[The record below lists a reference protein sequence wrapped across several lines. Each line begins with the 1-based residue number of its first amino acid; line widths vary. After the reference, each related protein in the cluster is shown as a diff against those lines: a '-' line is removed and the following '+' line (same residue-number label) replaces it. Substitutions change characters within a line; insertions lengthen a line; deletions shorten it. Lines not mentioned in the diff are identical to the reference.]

1 MKYMLKVF
9 CYILILLH
17 FAAGQ
22 TRERLW
28 KGKILN
34 SSGTP
39 LANVNVV
46 SKSSSVRSDNAG
58 KFTVKAGLNDS
69 IRFSLI
75 GYQPETIIARGNDD
89 NLVVVLKELTNQLA
103 EVEIS
108 TGYQKLKVNQINGS
122 VTVLKKDL
130 LEKQVGM
137 NILDRLEGVT
147 NGLVFQK
154 GKTNLN
160 PQNKLGITVRGY
172 GTINGPL
179 DPLIVLDEF
188 VYEGDINNINPNDI
202 ESVTVLKDAEATSIY
217 GARGGNGVIVLTTKR
232 SKMDGKT
239 RLDLN
244 FNTSV
249 KEKPDLSRLAIVGN
263 KDYIDLEEMLFAA
276 GQFDSR
282 LNSWDGPPVSPI
294 VYWLDKR
301 RKNEISDDV
310 YQSRKA
316 FYLKSDLRQQYR
328 SYFYK
333 PAQTQ
338 QLGVNISGGR
348 ASNSWTL
355 ALGQDWQKDNYSQP
369 AVRTTI
375 RLANTM
381 TLSKWLNVNVSASYS
396 NQKNRNSNIPSYATL
411 ASVGNQYVVPYL
423 SLFDEYGSPAAF
435 YESYGKTVLDTV
447 GKGRLF
453 DWNYY
458 PVEDFKYSTETNTI
472 QEYIANIGISIK
484 LFSGGILKS
493 NYQRQRQDG
502 LIDNHY
508 MKESYF
514 VRDMVNAFSQINET
528 TGKVT
533 YIVPYGDI
541 LWKTGNNQES
551 YAFRSQFDFNKKVGQ
566 HAFIAMAGLEMRQ
579 TKAWGNS
586 MVYYGYREDPLSMVP
601 VDFTTS
607 YLKKPFGS
615 SGTIMGTPNLSPTR
629 LNRFVSV
636 YGNFHYTW
644 KDRYMLSGNIRRDG
658 SNIYGVATNDK
669 WKPLW
674 SLGAGYV
681 LSKESF
687 FEKLPLNYLKLKATL
702 GYSGNVDLSRSALPI
717 SGSATNSTINGSLP
731 YGRIGTINNP
741 SLRWEE
747 VMQLNT
753 GLEFALKD
761 FPLSGSIEYYIK
773 NGSDLYGETN
783 YDYTSWGARGTIIQN
798 VAAMK
803 GKGLDVQLNY
813 DLKSGVLGWQS
824 SLIYNYNNNKTT
836 AYYYPNDQS
845 QLYRMVNASGTQINP
860 VIGYPLY
867 GLAAFI
873 WKGLD
878 DNGNPQGVWNGEI
891 STDYTAINEGSI
903 GSAGEGGS
911 AHFIGSAIPVH
922 YGGWLNTFS
931 YKNLSLSFNLSY
943 RMGYYFR
950 RSSFTSSALINY
962 GTVHPDYYDRWQQKG
977 DHTNVPSLEF
987 PLTMPGR
994 DAFYGA
1000 SEILVEKGDH
1010 IRLQFIN
1017 LTYNL
1022 PKISSGINNIQLFA
1036 NAANLGIIWRANR
1049 RGLDPDNPEAI
1060 PLQKNYSLGLR
1071 ANF

>member
-1 MKYMLKVF
+1 MKYILKAV
-9 CYILILLH
+9 CYIFVLIH
-17 FAAGQ
+17 FANGQ
-22 TRERLW
+22 TPEKLVR
-28 KGKILN
+28 GKVVT
-34 SSGTP
+34 SGGLP
-39 LANVNVV
+39 LGNVNVT
-46 SKSSSVRSDNAG
+46 SKGRSVRSDDSG
-58 KFTVKAGLNDS
+58 KFSIESGLNDS
-69 IRFSLI
+69 IQFSLI
-75 GYQPETIIARGNDD
+75 GYLSEKILISRYSN
-89 NLVVVLKELTNQLA
+89 NLTVMLKEATNQLA
-103 EVEIS
+103 EVEIN
-108 TGYQKLKVNQINGS
+108 TGYQNLKVNQINGS
-122 VTVLKKDL
+122 VSVLKKDL
-130 LEKQVGM
+130 LEKQVGT

-202 ESVTVLKDAEATSIY
+202 ESVTILKDAEATSIY
-217 GARGGNGVIVLTTKR
+217 GARGGNGVIVLTSKK

-239 RLDLN
+239 RVDLN
-244 FNTSV
+244 LNATI
-249 KEKPDLSRLAIVGN
+249 KEKPDLSKLAILGN
-263 KDYIDLEEMLFAA
+263 REYIQVEEMLFDA

-282 LNSWDGPPVSPI
+282 LNSWDAPPVSPI

-301 RKNEISDDV
+301 RKKEISEEI
-310 YQSRKA
+310 YQSHKA
-316 FYLKSDLRQQYR
+316 FYLKSDFREQYS
-328 SYFYK
+328 SYFYN
-333 PAQTQ
+333 PAHTQ
-338 QLGVNISGGR
+338 QLAANISGG
-348 ASNSWTL
+348 NVNNNWTV
-355 ALGQDWQKDNYSQP
+355 ALGHDWQKDNYSQP
-369 AVRTTI
+369 SARTTI
-375 RLANTM
+375 RLANTV
-381 TLSKWLNVNVSASYS
+381 TLNKWLNLNLSASYS
-396 NQKNRNSNIPSYATL
+396 NQKNKNSNIPSYSTL

-423 SLFDEYGSPAAF
+423 SLFDETGSPVAF
-435 YESYGKTVLDTV
+435 YKNYGKTVLDTV

-458 PVEDFKYSTETNTI
+458 PTEDYKYNTETNTI
-472 QEYIANIGISIK
+472 QEYIGNIGVSVK
-484 LFSGGILKS
+484 LFPGAVFKA

-502 LIDNHY
+502 QIDNHFK
-508 MKESYF
+508 KESYF
-514 VRDMVNAFSQINET
+514 VRDMVNSFSQINET

-541 LWKTGNNQES
+541 LWKTGNDQES
-551 YAFRSQFDFNKKVGQ
+551 YAFRSQFDFNKKIGQ
-566 HAFIAMAGLEMRQ
+566 HSLIAMAGLEMRE
-579 TKAWGNS
+579 TKSWGNS
-586 MVYYGYREDPLSMVP
+586 MIYYGYREDPLSLVP
-601 VDFTTS
+601 VDFTTN

-615 SGTIMGTPNLSPTR
+615 YGTILGSPSLSPTR

-658 SNIYGVATNDK
+658 SNIYGVSTNDK

-674 SLGAGYV
+674 SVGAGYV
-681 LSKESF
+681 MSKESF
-687 FEKLPLNYLKLKATL
+687 FEKLPVSYLKLKMTL
-702 GYSGNVDLSRSALPI
+702 GHSGNVDLSRSALPV
-717 SGSATNSTINGSLP
+717 SGSATNSSINGSLP

-761 FPLSGSIEYYIK
+761 FPLSGSLEYYIK

-813 DLKSGVLGWQS
+813 SLKSGVWGWQS

-836 AYYYPNDQS
+836 AYYYPNDQG
-845 QLYRMVNASGTQINP
+845 QLYRMVAASGSQINP

-878 DNGNPQGVWNGEI
+878 DNGNPQGILNGKI
-891 STDYTAINEGSI
+891 STDYTAINNGSI
-903 GSAGEGGS
+903 GSAEEGGS
-911 AHFIGSAIPVH
+911 VRFVGSAIPVH
-922 YGGWLNTFS
+922 FGGWLNTLN

-962 GTVHPDYYDRWQQKG
+962 GTGHPDFYNRWRQKG
-977 DHTNVPSLEF
+977 DHTDVPSFEF
-987 PLTMPGR
+987 PLIMSGR
-994 DAFYGA
+994 DGFYTS
-1000 SEILVEKGDH
+1000 SEVLVEKGDH

-1017 LTYNL
+1017 LSYDL
-1022 PKISSGINNIQLFA
+1022 PKTIRGLYNIQLFA

-1049 RGLDPDNPEAI
+1049 NGLDPDYPEAI

-1071 ANF
+1071 ASF

>member
-1 MKYMLKVF
+1 MKYMLKVV
-9 CYILILLH
+9 CYIFALIH
-17 FAAGQ
+17 FAQGQ
-22 TRERLW
+22 AQQKLVR
-28 KGKILN
+28 GKILS
-34 SSGTP
+34 SSGIP
-39 LANVNVV
+39 LENVNVT
-46 SKSSSVRSDNAG
+46 SKNKAVRSDVAG
-58 KFTVKAGLNDS
+58 AFSIEVALGDS
-69 IRFSLI
+69 VQFSLI
-75 GYQPETIIARGNDD
+75 GYQSKKIAVSSKNS
-89 NLVVVLKELTNQLA
+89 NLTVVLQQTTNQLA
-103 EVEIS
+103 EVEVS

-172 GTINGPL
+172 GTLNGPL

-217 GARGGNGVIVLTTKR
+217 GARGGNGVIVLSSKK

-239 RLDLN
+239 GLN
-244 FNTSV
+244 LSFNTTV
-249 KEKPDLSRLAIVGN
+249 KEKPDLSPLAIVGN
-263 KDYIDLEEMLFAA
+263 KEYIDLEEMLFAA

-282 LNSWDGPPVSPI
+282 LNSWDAPPVSPI

-301 RKNEISDDV
+301 RKNEVSEEV
-310 YQSRKA
+310 YQAHKA
-316 FYLKSDLRQQYR
+316 FYLKSDLRQQYSR
-328 SYFYK
+328 YFYK

-338 QLGVNISGGR
+338 QLGINISGGST
-348 ASNSWTL
+348 ANSWTV

-369 AVRTTI
+369 TARTTI
-375 RLANTM
+375 RLTNTM
-381 TLSKWLNVNVSASYS
+381 NLNKWLNVNVSASYS
-396 NQKNRNSNIPSYATL
+396 NQKNKNYNIPSYSAL

-423 SLFDEYGSPAAF
+423 SLFGENGSPAPF
-435 YESYGKTVLDTV
+435 YEYYGKAVMDTV
-447 GKGRLF
+447 GKGRLL

-458 PVEDFKYSTETNTI
+458 PAGDYKYNSETNTI
-472 QEYIANIGISIK
+472 QEYIGNIGVGIK
-484 LFSGGILKS
+484 LFPGGIFKA

-502 LIDNHY
+502 QIENHY
-508 MKESYF
+508 TKESFF
-514 VRDMVNAFSQINET
+514 VRDLVNAFSQLNET

-541 LWKTGNNQES
+541 LGKTSSNQES
-551 YAFRSQFDFNKKVGQ
+551 YAFRSQFDFNKKLGQ
-566 HAFIAMAGLEMRQ
+566 HAFITMVGLEMRQ
-579 TKAWGNS
+579 TKTWGNS
-586 MVYYGYREDPLSMVP
+586 MTYYGYREDPLSMIP
-601 VDFTTS
+601 IDFTTN
-607 YLKKPFGS
+607 YPKKPFGS
-615 SGTIMGTPNLSPTR
+615 SGTIMGSPNLSPTR
-629 LNRFVSV
+629 LNRFLSV
-636 YGNFHYTW
+636 YGSFHYTL

-658 SNIYGVATNDK
+658 SNLYGVATNDK

-674 SLGAGYV
+674 SAGAGYV
-681 LSKESF
+681 LSKEPF
-687 FEKLPLNYLKLKATL
+687 FDKLPFNYLKLKATL
-702 GYSGNVDLSRSALPI
+702 GYSGNVDLSRSALPV
-717 SGSATNSTINGSLP
+717 SGSATNSSINGSLP

-773 NGSDLYGETN
+773 NGSDLYDETN

-813 DLKSGVLGWQS
+813 GLKSGVWGWQS
-824 SLIYNYNNNKTT
+824 SLIYNCNNNKTT
-836 AYYYPNDQS
+836 AYYYPNDRE
-845 QLYRMVNASGTQINP
+845 QLYRMVGASGSQINP

-867 GLAAFI
+867 GLAAFT

-878 DNGNPQGVWNGEI
+878 DRGNPQGMLNGNI
-891 STDYTAINEGSI
+891 STDYAAINNGSLEN
-903 GSAGEGGS
+903 SQVGGTVR
-911 AHFIGSAIPVH
+911 FVGSAIPV
-922 YGGWLNTFS
+922 YFGSWMNTIT

-950 RSSFTSSALINY
+950 RPSFYSSALINY
-962 GTVHPDYYDRWQQKG
+962 GTVHPDYYNRWQQKG
-977 DHTNVPSLEF
+977 DRTDVPSFEF
-987 PLTMPGR
+987 PLKMQGR
-994 DAFYGA
+994 DGFYSA

-1017 LTYNL
+1017 LSYNL
-1022 PKISSGINNIQLFA
+1022 PKISRGIGNVQLFA
-1036 NAANLGIIWRANR
+1036 NAANPGIVWRANR
-1049 RGLDPDNPEAI
+1049 RGLDPDNPEGI

-1071 ANF
+1071 ASF